1 MVLEAASFPLEE
13 DMVTVGGECWRR
25 EERGKK
31 EFLFFF
37 FQQEDVE
44 RLEEGWSASEGQ
56 VFLEMPRPQSLGG
69 GDEEEEPEEK
79 AKADDD
85 GNDDDEEDEKEE
97 EEIL

>member
-1 MVLEAASFPLEE
+1 MLEE
-13 DMVTVGGECWRR
+13 RR
-25 EERGKK
+25 EREKGIP
-31 EFLFFF
+31 FFFF

-85 GNDDDEEDEKEE
+85 GNDDDEVKEDEE
-97 EEIL
+97 EEEEGML